1 MEVLE
6 IFFTAIN
13 SHIGDILTG
22 SFLIFLTIAIASVFI
37 KNKHE
42 YDTIVSD
49 LYHDKRRMTPP
60 AIVRRKPQDD
70 SEHYKYDEEELDEYE
85 EYMLQEGYEVE
96 TQRDIK
102 REVAAWEDVAVEKS
116 RGKTQEQVAEKLKE
130 IERIN
135 QIMLEQN
142 KKRLGKDIGQEIS
155 KMMQERGRMDAVI
168 NIQKNKALGVNSS
181 QSHNKFKKLAE
192 KGKLKPNK
200 HTAEGAKIIKAKE
213 KHQKAMKHAQKEA
226 KHESHSQQIAELEE
240 KNSKK
245 QMGR

>member
-22 SFLIFLTIAIASVFI
+22 SFLLFLTIAIASVFI

-42 YDTIVSD
+42 YDAIVSD

-60 AIVRRKPQDD
+60 AIIRRKPQ
-70 SEHYKYDEEELDEYE
+70 EIPKEEEKLEEEIEELDEYE

-96 TQRDIK
+96 TQRAIT
-102 REVAAWEDVAVEKS
+102 REIAAWEDVSVEQS
-116 RGKTQEQVAEKLKE
+116 RGKAKEQVLGKLQE
-130 IERIN
+130 LERIN

-142 KKRLGKDIGQEIS
+142 KHRFAKDVGQEIS

-181 QSHNKFKKLAE
+181 QSNNKFKKLAE
-192 KGKLKPNK
+192 KGKLKPNASQGK
-200 HTAEGAKIIKAKE
+200 KILKE
-213 KHQKAMKHAQKEA
+213 KDEHKKEI
-226 KHESHSQQIAELEE
+226 KHEQQNA
-240 KNSKK
+240 
-245 QMGR
+245 R